1 MITELVK
8 SARLR
13 RVQWIAVAFLT
24 AAGIINYVDRSALSI
39 ANSSIREEMG
49 LSPSQMGLLLS
60 AFSLAY
66 AFAQLPTGALLD
78 KLGSRIMLGAGMF
91 FWSVAQVFC
100 GAVQNFSHFIVARAV
115 LGIGEAPQ
123 FPAGA
128 KVVSEWFNVGERG
141 KPTGMIVASSCIGP
155 CIAPP
160 LLTVLMLNFGW
171 RWMFIGTGILGII
184 VAVGWYL
191 IYRNRSEVKLTA
203 AEEAFIDEGQEKQP
217 AESMTASEWKSLFT
231 HRTTWGIIFGF
242 MGVIYMVW
250 LYLTWLPSYLEHARG
265 FTVEKTGWV
274 VAIPY
279 LFGTAG
285 MLCAGGVVDFLVKRG
300 LPVIS
305 SRKWPVCTGLLGGA
319 IFTIPAAYTPN
330 ATMAVVYICLAMFF
344 INLASAASWTM
355 ISVVVPK
362 RQVGSLGSIMNFGGY
377 FAGSFA
383 PIVTGFMVERTD
395 SYVNALLAAAVISIV
410 AALAFFLLV
419 QKDIRVQ
426 HTSKVMA

>member
-1 MITELVK
+1 MTIGNGK

-13 RVQWIAVAFLT
+13 RVQWVAVSFLT
-24 AAGIINYVDRSALSI
+24 VAGIINYVDRSTLSI
-39 ANSSIREEMG
+39 ANTAIREEMG
-49 LSPSQMGLLLS
+49 LSPGEMGLLLS

-91 FWSVAQVFC
+91 AWSVAQVFC
-100 GAVQNFSHFIVARAV
+100 GMVNNFSQFIVARAV

-128 KVVSEWFNVGERG
+128 KVVSEWFNLKERG
-141 KPTGMIVASSCIGP
+141 RPTGMIVASSCIGP

-160 LLTVLMLNFGW
+160 LLTAMMLAFGW
-171 RWMFIGTGILGII
+171 RWMFVITGILGAI
-184 VAVGWYL
+184 VAIGWYM
-191 IYRNRSEVKLTA
+191 IYRNRSEVSLSPQ
-203 AEEAFIDEGQEKQP
+203 EESFIDNGSERQSS
-217 AESMTASEWKSLFT
+217 ESMTASEWKSLFT

-285 MLCAGGVVDFLVKRG
+285 MLSAGQVVDMLVKRG
-300 LPVIS
+300 LSVIS
-305 SRKWPVCTGLLGGA
+305 SRKWPICTGLLGGA
-319 IFTIPAAYTPN
+319 LFTIPAAYTPN
-330 ATMAVVYICLAMFF
+330 ATMAVVYICAAMFF

-383 PIVTGFMVERTD
+383 PVVTGFMVERTD
-395 SYVNALLAAAVISIV
+395 SYVNALLAAAIISAI
-410 AALAFFLLV
+410 AALAFSLLV
-419 QKDIRVQ
+419 KNDMKDQQTSRVF
-426 HTSKVMA
+426 T

>member
-1 MITELVK
+1 MTIKSGK

-24 AAGIINYVDRSALSI
+24 AAGIINYIDRSALSI
-39 ANSSIREEMG
+39 ANTAIRDEMG
-49 LSPSQMGLLLS
+49 LSPSEMGLLLS

-66 AFAQLPTGALLD
+66 AFSQLPTGALLD
-78 KLGSRIMLGAGMF
+78 KIGARIMLGAGMF
-91 FWSVAQVFC
+91 FWSLTQVAC
-100 GAVQNFSHFIVARAV
+100 GLVNSFSQFMVARAI
-115 LGIGEAPQ
+115 LGVGEAPQ

-160 LLTVLMLNFGW
+160 LLTALMLAFGW
-171 RWMFIGTGILGII
+171 RWMFIITGLLGIV
-184 VAVGWYL
+184 VAIGWYL
-191 IYRNRSEVKLTA
+191 IYRNRNEVDLTP
-203 AEEAFIDEGQEKQP
+203 AEQRYIDEGS
-217 AESMTASEWKSLFT
+217 ESTASNTMTVAEWKSLFT

-265 FTVEKTGWV
+265 FTVERTGWV

-279 LFGTAG
+279 LAGTAG
-285 MLCAGGVVDFLVKRG
+285 MLCAGQIVDLLVKRG
-300 LPVIS
+300 ATIIS
-305 SRKWPVCTGLLGGA
+305 SRKWPVCAGLLGGA
-319 IFTIPAAYTPN
+319 LFTIPAAYTPG
-330 ATMAVVYICLAMFF
+330 AVMAVIYISLALFF

-383 PIVTGFMVERTD
+383 PIVTGFMVERTG

-410 AALAFFLLV
+410 AALAFFVLV
-419 QKDIRVQ
+419 RDDMKGQE
-426 HTSKVMA
+426 TSKVMA